1 MLRIGLTGGI
11 GSGKSTVAELFAR
24 RAVPIID
31 ADVIARRL
39 TAPGQPAHQPII
51 ERFGRSILGDDL
63 AIDRR
68 KLRLRVFANAAERKQ
83 LEAILHPLVRQTIQ
97 DEVQHLAAAY
107 CVISVP
113 LLIEANLTDM
123 VDRVLVVDA
132 DEQQQIQR
140 VMARNGMT
148 ETEVRQILSSQLSRD
163 ERLRH
168 ADDRIVND
176 ADLQHLDSAVEQ
188 LHQTYMAL
196 AAHPHAG

>member
-31 ADVIARRL
+31 ADEIARRL
-39 TAPGQPAHQPII
+39 ASPGQPAHQPII
-51 ERFGRSILGDDL
+51 DRFGTGILGNDQ

-83 LEAILHPLVRQTIQ
+83 LEAILHPLVRQTIEQ
-97 DEVQHLAAAY
+97 ELNRLDAAY
-107 CVISVP
+107 CIISAP
-113 LLIEANLTDM
+113 LLIEANLIDM

-132 DEQQQIQR
+132 DEDQQIRR
-140 VMARNGMT
+140 VVARNGMS
-148 ETEVRQILSSQLSRD
+148 EMEVRQVLASQLTRA

-168 ADDRIVND
+168 ADDRIVNN
-176 ADLQHLDSAVEQ
+176 ADLSHLERAVGQ

-196 AAHPHAG
+196 AANS